1 MSSSVVRP
9 FAVVIL
15 AAVCFGTTGTAQ
27 AYGPDAASSSAVG
40 LTRIVAG
47 GALLGLV
54 AWWAPGRS
62 DVLRPTRPAR
72 SQWLI
77 VLVGGAAVLAYQPA
91 FFAGARLNGVA
102 IAAAVMLGAAPVLTG
117 LLEWIVTRELPP
129 RVWFVATAC
138 AIVGVVL
145 ISGLLEASGDA
156 ISMAGLAGSL
166 GAGAAYAVYAVATKR
181 LLGDGWR
188 PTAAIGSIFATAA
201 VLGAPFLLLVD
212 LSWLGQASGVAMV
225 AWLAVVT
232 VAIAYVLFAIGLQSV
247 SAATASTLTL
257 AEPLTACV
265 LGVVLLDERLTGM
278 GWLGVVVLSGGV
290 LALALGGMSRRRVG
304 VRS

>member
-1 MSSSVVRP
+1 MSSPGVRP
-9 FAVVIL
+9 IVFVVL

-40 LTRIVAG
+40 LTRIVVG

-54 AWWAPGRS
+54 AWWVAGRPRRRS
-62 DVLRPTRPAR
+62 AALSR
-72 SQWLI
+72 SQL
-77 VLVGGAAVLAYQPA
+77 LVVVTGGAAVLAYQPA

-102 IAAAVMLGAAPVLTG
+102 VAAAVMLGAAPVLTG
-117 LLEWIVTRELPP
+117 LLEWVVTRQVPAGM
-129 RVWFVATAC
+129 WFIATAC
-138 AIVGVVL
+138 AICGVVL
-145 ISGLLEASGDA
+145 LSGLLESSDT

-181 LLGDGWR
+181 LLSDGWS

-212 LSWLGQASGVAMV
+212 LSWLGEPSGLSMV
-225 AWLAVVT
+225 VWLAVVT
-232 VAIAYVLFAIGLQSV
+232 VAIAYTLFAIGLQEL

-257 AEPLTACV
+257 AEPMTACV
-265 LGVVLLDERLTGM
+265 LGIVLLDERLSPT
-278 GWLGVVVLSGGV
+278 GWLGLAILSAGIV
-290 LALALGGMSRRRVG
+290 ALAVGAASRQRDT